1 MLKIKLI
8 ILGKFAINKN
18 HFKDFIKVLRKVA
31 INFNKRVKEVAKALT
46 ILKY

>member
-8 ILGKFAINKN
+8 ILKKLAINENYLKGL
-18 HFKDFIKVLRKVA
+18 IKVPGKIL
-31 INFNKRVKEVAKALT
+31 INFNKRVKEVIEALT